1 MKRTNI
7 LALLVAA
14 ISASLAFT
22 ACLKDQEDLFE
33 ESASARMQATLENTQ
48 KILESKS
55 NGWVMFVYPKTP
67 STEAMNIGYVYT
79 VKFSDNKVTARSERD
94 GQGATEV
101 ESYYRMTNDEG
112 PVLSFDQGNSIL
124 HYWSTPGGSSSQY
137 EGRGGDF
144 EFNVMKAEDNYVKLV
159 GKRYR
164 VTYELFP
171 LEKDAETFI
180 TESIAN
186 KQSGDD
192 YFGVYAGSV
201 KGDAEIYSPSA
212 SYQIFW
218 MGWEETDEETGEV
231 VEQEFQT
238 PFVVLPD
245 RIRLY
250 EPATIGGETFQEIVY
265 DNEAMTATALD
276 NSNVTFGHP
285 STYLTADQIAGSYT
299 LTYGP
304 DGEEATID
312 VTLVKEVDEEGYT
325 TFRMKGLN
333 DNWDIVMDYDD
344 WWGELD
350 LRVQSLGQVETNHNG
365 FARLCFADLSYFD
378 WGLLTTAWPYSST
391 TNFIYNLSGTYYNNA
406 YYTIVWDDGDAAKPT
421 LAIQYSGYARSSRL
435 YESWYLHCYS
445 NETGTTSRNALELES
460 GWGFKIPGISKPT
473 ADAPSVATTTSVVLP
488 YPKTLTKK

>member
-333 DNWDIVMDYDD
+333 ENWDVVMDYDD

-350 LRVQSLGQVETNHNG
+350 LRVQSLGQVETNQNG

-460 GWGFKIPGISKPT
+460 GWGFKVPGVSKPT
-473 ADAPSVATTTSVVLP
+473 EDQPSVDTTTSVMLP
-488 YPKTLTKK
+488 YPKSLTKK

>member
-333 DNWDIVMDYDD
+333 ENWDVVMDYDD

-460 GWGFKIPGISKPT
+460 GWGFKIPGVSKPT
-473 ADAPSVATTTSVVLP
+473 EDQPSVDTTTSVMLP
-488 YPKTLTKK
+488 YPKSLTKK